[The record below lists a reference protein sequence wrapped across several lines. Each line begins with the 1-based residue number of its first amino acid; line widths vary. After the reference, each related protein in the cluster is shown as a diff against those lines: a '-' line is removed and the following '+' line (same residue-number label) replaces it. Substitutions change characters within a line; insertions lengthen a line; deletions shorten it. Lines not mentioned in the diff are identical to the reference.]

1 MNPPRGI
8 VSRLRLKPLMVYSV
22 LTAFLSAPLGCGYKP
37 SYLVKSEKTPIAQRW
52 KVGSIDPSS
61 LSADEKM
68 AWEKM
73 GSPQYIRFFR
83 HLTPERERV
92 YEWIYTDPVRL
103 ISFIDGKR
111 VAYAVVDE
119 NPSSLNEGQKKVL
132 FWSGVTTAAA
142 VGLGLL
148 YYYTLGSK

>member
-8 VSRLRLKPLMVYSV
+8 IAFLRLKPLVVYFV
-22 LTAFLSAPLGCGYKP
+22 LTAFLFAPLGCSYKP
-37 SYLVKSEKTPIAQRW
+37 SYLIKSEKTPIAQRW
-52 KVGSIDPSS
+52 KVGGIDPSS
-61 LSADEKM
+61 LSADERM

-92 YEWIYTDPVRL
+92 YEWIYTDPIRL

-111 VAYAVVDE
+111 VAYAVLDDD
-119 NPSSLNEGQKKVL
+119 PSSLNEGQKKVL
-132 FWSGVTTAAA
+132 FWSGITTATA

>member
-8 VSRLRLKPLMVYSV
+8 PSFLRLQPLVVYSV
-22 LTAFLSAPLGCGYKP
+22 LTAFLFASLGCSSKP
-37 SYLVKSEKTPIAQRW
+37 SYLIKSEKTPIAERW

-61 LSADEKM
+61 LSADERM

-83 HLTPERERV
+83 HLGPERERV

-103 ISFIDGKR
+103 LSFIDGKR
-111 VAYAVVDE
+111 AAYAVVDDDT
-119 NPSSLNEGQKKVL
+119 SSLNEDQKNWL
-132 FWSGVTTAAA
+132 FWTAIVTATV

-148 YYYTLGSK
+148 YYYTIGSK